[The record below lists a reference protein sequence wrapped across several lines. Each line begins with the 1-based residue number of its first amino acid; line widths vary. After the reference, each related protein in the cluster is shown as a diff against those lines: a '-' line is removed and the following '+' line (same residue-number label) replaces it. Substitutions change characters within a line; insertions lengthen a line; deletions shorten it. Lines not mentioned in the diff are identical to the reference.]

1 MGIEK
6 EYPDGYISQILK
18 DVKTIALV
26 GASSDEKKDSYQV
39 MKFLL
44 EEDYKVFPVNPNE
57 AGKSILGQYCYA
69 DLHSVKEPIDMV
81 EIFRKPEAVFDIAKD
96 AISIGSKVLWTQ
108 LGIIDEEAA
117 EIAQK
122 AGLRVIMNKCPKIE
136 LQNKY

>member
-1 MGIEK
+1 
-6 EYPDGYISQILK
+6 
-18 DVKTIALV
+18 
-26 GASSDEKKDSYQV
+26 
-39 MKFLL
+39 
-44 EEDYKVFPVNPNE
+44 
-57 AGKSILGQYCYA
+57 
-69 DLHSVKEPIDMV
+69 MV

-136 LQNKY
+136 LQNQY